1 MPRLA
6 SVLLILSALG
16 GVGCL
21 KPLPLRDDLV
31 MDEVLRRYQDFY
43 PAQTSA
49 SPEVGLVRPR
59 FGVPVIAQA
68 GAAFAV
74 ELLARPGAVT
84 PRVALVRPD
93 ISTEQGTACL
103 RGEPSTS
110 CYPLTLSLT
119 EHRKMAEGAAWQV
132 YAARTVQ
139 TPPPG
144 GYDVM
149 VMDEGSAVQRS
160 PHSVWLRADDPEQ
173 IARPRVI
180 HLSDLHVGKGSS
192 RRAGQILGRLFEVVT
207 EVNRLHPDLV
217 VVTGDLVD
225 RGQTEGLQLGA
236 QQVLRH
242 VNAPVLVVMG
252 NHDIEFGFF
261 RRPVRRYGAG
271 WVHFAQAFHPLL
283 HYSVPLG
290 GYDFVGFDSGPSVR
304 SLRILTRGLHR
315 ESLATLR
322 QDVDR
327 AAAQGRR
334 GVVMFSHA
342 PSRAVLNK
350 SINPTGIGFFGRMDQ
365 GRAEFERLIIDGG
378 RKGLQVL
385 HLAGH
390 THWSDVF
397 DLVPKGK
404 RQSFLPWRELSPCLR
419 PLRGSVGLV
428 TTQAAAHAGVS
439 GKKNARGYGFSLI
452 ELGGDVPKVATVQH
466 GVGRVTECPDD
477 SLLDLAQ
484 KERRP
489 GSQAVGL

>member
-6 SVLLILSALG
+6 SALLLLSALG
-16 GVGCL
+16 SVGCL

-31 MDEVLRRYQDFY
+31 MDEVLRRYKDFY

-49 SPEVGLVRPR
+49 PPEVGLLRPR
-59 FGVPVIAQA
+59 FGVPVIAQV
-68 GAAFAV
+68 GASFSV

-84 PRVALVRPD
+84 PRVALVSPD
-93 ISTEQGTACL
+93 ISTEEAKACL
-103 RGEPSTS
+103 RGESPAS
-110 CYPLTLSLT
+110 CYPLTLALA
-119 EHRKMAEGAAWQV
+119 EHRPMAEGAAWQV
-132 YAARTVQ
+132 YAAKTQV
-139 TPPPG
+139 TPQPG

-149 VMDEGSAVQRS
+149 VMDEGAAVQRS

-173 IARPRVI
+173 LSRTRVV
-180 HLSDLHVGKGSS
+180 HLSDLHVGKGGSKGAA
-192 RRAGQILGRLFEVVT
+192 RILGRLFEVVT
-207 EVNRLHPDLV
+207 EVNRLQPDLV

-225 RGQTEGLQLGA
+225 RGQIEGLQLGA

-290 GYDFVGFDSGPSVR
+290 GYDFVGFDSGPAVR

-315 ESLATLR
+315 ESLATL
-322 QDVDR
+322 QKDVDR
-327 AAAQGRR
+327 AAERGRR

-350 SINPTGIGFFGRMDQ
+350 SINPTGVGFFGRMDQ
-365 GRAEFERLIIDGG
+365 GRAEFERLMIDGG
-378 RKGLQVL
+378 RRGLQVL

-404 RQSFLPWRELSPCLR
+404 RQSFLPWRDLSPCLR

-477 SLLDLAQ
+477 APSDLAQ
-484 KERRP
+484 QARRSAP
-489 GSQAVGL
+489 QAVGL